1 MLDLISGQVNLS
13 NTRKYILSNTG
24 KYIKIA
30 FKLFLVKGGTGMS
43 RQLDI
48 LAEIMENLHEKESDK
63 DVNEEEEK
71 KYGEEDIAQLKSV
84 CKNFLKKES
93 LEVGQIVKWKE
104 NLKNRKLPH
113 KNQPGIVIA
122 LLDEPVISTDDESG
136 SPYFLET
143 LDIIIGI
150 VKDDTFL
157 TFYYDSRR
165 FEPY

>member
-1 MLDLISGQVNLS
+1 MSKQQDIFTAIMKNL
-13 NTRKYILSNTG
+13 
-24 KYIKIA
+24 
-30 FKLFLVKGGTGMS
+30 
-43 RQLDI
+43 Q
-48 LAEIMENLHEKESDK
+48 EKNSDK

-71 KYGEEDIAQLKSV
+71 NYGEEYIAQLKSV
-84 CKNFLKKES
+84 CQNFLKKES
-93 LEVGQIVKWKE
+93 LEIGQIVKWKE

-122 LLDEPVISTDDESG
+122 LLDKPVISTDDESG

-150 VKDDTFL
+150 VEDGTFL